1 MASVIMLV
9 IIGLCIGGFVWM
21 RRRHARAYIAPVLAG
36 GVSRETLA
44 LDAFAHGN
52 TYLAEGKFDE
62 ASAAFHKALDLDPKR
77 AHVADRLA
85 EVQRRQHAASVTL
98 PINVTV

>member
-1 MASVIMLV
+1 MSSVIMLV
-9 IIGLCIGGFVWM
+9 IIGLSIVGFVWM
-21 RRRHARAYIAPVLAG
+21 RRRHARAYIAPVLSG

-62 ASAAFHKALDLDPKR
+62 ATAAFHKSRELDPKR

-85 EVQRRQHAASVTL
+85 EVQRRQHAAGVTR
-98 PINVTV
+98 PITVTS

>member
-1 MASVIMLV
+1 MSSVIMLV

-21 RRRHARAYIAPVLAG
+21 RRRHARAYIAPVLPG

-62 ASAAFHKALDLDPKR
+62 ATAAFHKSRELDPKR

-85 EVQRRQHAASVTL
+85 EVQRRQQAAGVTL
-98 PINVTV
+98 PITVTS